1 MQGDNATRYLKEMT
15 VMMMIM
21 MAIMMIMMAIM
32 MMMMTAAAA
41 GGVPL
46 LHGVP
51 RAGGPGLLPA
61 RPGAAPGR
69 PSLPRGGRALA
80 DLAPS

>member
-21 MAIMMIMMAIM
+21 MAIMMMMV

>member
-15 VMMMIM
+15 VMMIM
-21 MAIMMIMMAIM
+21 MMVMTIM

-61 RPGAAPGR
+61 RPGPAPGR

>member
-15 VMMMIM
+15 V
-21 MAIMMIMMAIM
+21 IMMIMIMMMMITM

>member
-15 VMMMIM
+15 VMMIM
-21 MAIMMIMMAIM
+21 MMTIM

-61 RPGAAPGR
+61 RPGPAPGR

>member
-1 MQGDNATRYLKEMT
+1 
-15 VMMMIM
+15 MMIM
-21 MAIMMIMMAIM
+21 MMTIM
-32 MMMMTAAAA
+32 MMVMMTAAAA

-61 RPGAAPGR
+61 RPGPAPGR
-69 PSLPRGGRALA
+69 PSLPRRGRALA